1 MTEVHMDSNSN
12 IVEFRRPQAPQP
24 VSDSGDETTPRTANQ
39 PQLSHGKL
47 AHANMDRTFM
57 ELEQVIAA
65 LVKESDGSSRTIPRF
80 RQLLKDLRTQHA
92 VLKP

>member
-1 MTEVHMDSNSN
+1 MEHGDN
-12 IVEFRRPQAPQP
+12 IVAFRRPESVQVP
-24 VSDSGDETTPRTANQ
+24 SDSGDETTPRSVPQ

-47 AHANMDRTFM
+47 AHANMERTFM

-65 LVKESDGSSRTIPRF
+65 LIKETDGSSRTIPRF
-80 RQLLKDLRTQHA
+80 RQLLKDLRAHHA